1 MLSCLSGACKVNTK
15 GVAFGQGGAREV
27 RVCQPGAERL
37 KKRTAAARVI
47 LAKRWHRATGRASA
61 SCSKVQEHRML
72 SHLDGGS

>member
-1 MLSCLSGACKVNTK
+1 M
-15 GVAFGQGGAREV
+15 
-27 RVCQPGAERL
+27 